1 MIWDYSNIRTI
12 FDKQYFLLF
21 GKIKDDRAQ
30 INHYNNPMRLKY
42 AEDYHIRVL
51 LKKVKLHEVMTT
63 PVVFVNVRSP
73 FRDVVN
79 ILHQR
84 RIRHLP
90 VVNSEMEVVGIISQR
105 DLYKLQPPH
114 KNEEGVWI
122 YDMDV
127 MDGFILDKAMTPNPF
142 TLSRH
147 SLLAEA
153 ILPMVTQKYGCIP
166 IIDESKKLCGI
177 ITQYDILKIAFEIL
191 QEGQ

>member
-1 MIWDYSNIRTI
+1 
-12 FDKQYFLLF
+12 
-21 GKIKDDRAQ
+21 
-30 INHYNNPMRLKY
+30 MRLKY
-42 AEDYHIRVL
+42 AEDYYIRAL
-51 LKKVKLHEVMTT
+51 FKKVKLHEVMAT
-63 PVVFVNVRSP
+63 PVVFVNVRAP
-73 FRDVVN
+73 FRDVVGL
-79 ILHQR
+79 LHER

-142 TLSRH
+142 TLSRQ
-147 SLLAEA
+147 SFLAEA
-153 ILPMVTQKYGCIP
+153 IPPMVTHKYGCIP
-166 IIDESKKLCGI
+166 IVDESKKLCGI